1 MRALPI
7 VIFVVGCGGQQAAAP
22 PSAPPTP
29 PPVASAE
36 APTPPTPIVA
46 KKEPEGPPFVI
57 EKLAVAP
64 KMKGEAV
71 QLLDLSWDVTR
82 KGEVEKGT
90 ILFVHTTCKVGY
102 STKYEDETL
111 SGVDVLPTGAPRRF
125 TVPAFASVGLPFE
138 PSWCT
143 IAIASGTKGTSSE
156 TKLSSFCWKKGTVS
170 DGPCG

>member
-1 MRALPI
+1 MRALLI

-22 PSAPPTP
+22 PPAAPAP
-29 PPVASAE
+29 PPVATE
-36 APTPPTPIVA
+36 APAPIATVA

-111 SGVDVLPTGAPRRF
+111 SGVDVLPTGTPRRF
-125 TVPAFASVGLPFE
+125 TVPAFASIGLPFE

-143 IAIASGTKGTSSE
+143 IAVASGTKGASSE